1 MYKVYKHTFP
11 NGKTYIGITQL
22 NVENR
27 WRSGKGYKTQDLM
40 HRAIIKYGWN
50 NIKHEVLFED
60 LTKEDA
66 EKKEIE
72 LIAFYK
78 SNQKDFG
85 YNIENGGNCKGKMT
99 EEEKRKRSE
108 LFKGKNNPMYGKKGL
123 CGEKNP
129 MYGKKWTDE
138 QKKAR
143 SEKMKGRF
151 VGKDNPMYGKKMTE
165 EYKKLLSEREKGAN
179 NPNAKAVICLDTG
192 IVYSCAKEAGKIT
205 GTNPCCISMCCH
217 GKAKTAGGYKWK
229 LATEEVN
236 QK

>member
-50 NIKHEVLFED
+50 NIKHEVLLED
-60 LTKEDA
+60 LTKEDV

-123 CGEKNP
+123 CGEKILCMVKN
-129 MYGKKWTDE
+129 GRTSRKRREVKK
-138 QKKAR
+138 
-143 SEKMKGRF
+143 
-151 VGKDNPMYGKKMTE
+151 
-165 EYKKLLSEREKGAN
+165 
-179 NPNAKAVICLDTG
+179 
-192 IVYSCAKEAGKIT
+192 
-205 GTNPCCISMCCH
+205 
-217 GKAKTAGGYKWK
+217 
-229 LATEEVN
+229 
-236 QK
+236 